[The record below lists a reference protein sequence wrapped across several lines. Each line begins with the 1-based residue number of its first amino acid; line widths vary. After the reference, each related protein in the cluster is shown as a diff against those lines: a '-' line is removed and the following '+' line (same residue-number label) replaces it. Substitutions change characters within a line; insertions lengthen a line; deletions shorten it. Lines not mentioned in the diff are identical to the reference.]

1 MKCFYCKTKLP
12 VDAAS
17 DVCESCDLF
26 FENTEEYDEDLQ
38 REIDYVVNKTGVTP
52 ARYID

>member
-1 MKCFYCKTKLP
+1 MKCFYCKARLP
-12 VDAAS
+12 VTAES
-17 DVCESCDLF
+17 DVCEVCDLF

-38 REIDYVVNKTGVTP
+38 RDIEAVVNKTGVTP